1 MENSA
6 MIGGRVYRF
15 VEYLDATDGSG
26 QYVVC
31 ADSDGVRYVCPAKMW
46 QANVIADT
54 AQVNRSSSSK
64 DKIDLFLDLFRGRE
78 DVYARRWYSPKT
90 DKSGYAPVCRNE
102 WREGICNKR
111 KYKCAECPNREFAP
125 LTSEVVRAHLLGRDE
140 LCRDVAAIYPMLP
153 DDTTRILAMD
163 FDGASWKADVSAVR
177 KVCEGIGLAPAVERS
192 RSGDGAH
199 IWFFFSEPVKAAD
212 ARKLGTSL
220 LTRAMGE
227 RHELSFTSYDR
238 LFPAQDFLPKGGFGN
253 LIALPFQGRAQREG
267 NTLFVD
273 GGFEPYPDQWAFLSS
288 LPRLSA
294 GELEQL
300 LSELKSESD
309 VGPLLDA
316 ESARPWPE
324 KRTRRKLT
332 REDFP
337 LSARLM
343 LANALYIDKAG
354 FTSPALNAVKRLAA
368 FPNPEFR
375 QKQAMRLP
383 VRGVP
388 RIISCADE
396 DQDFLA
402 LPRGCAEAVTEL
414 LDEYNVPYSL
424 EDRRNEGRPIDATF
438 TGALRPEQEPAAEA
452 LLREDTGVL
461 SATTAF
467 GKTVIGAYLIGQ
479 RKVNTLILVNSTA
492 LLGQWREALEK
503 FLTINE
509 PLPEEPKKRG
519 RKKIRRLIGQIGG
532 GKDTRGGVIDIALMQ
547 SLFEG
552 DEREVKPFV
561 ASYGMVIADECHH
574 IAAFTFEKVM
584 KSVQAKYVYGLSAT
598 PVRKDG
604 HQPIIFMQCGPVRY
618 IVDAKSQAEKRAF
631 SHFVIPRFTR
641 TRLPAIN
648 GIQDAYEGIVENDT
662 RNDFII
668 SDALSAI
675 SEGRTPILLTERK
688 EHAAVLASGL
698 QGKVQNVILLIGS
711 TGQKEKRE
719 KLAALQNVPQ
729 NETLAVVATGR
740 YIGEGFDAPRLD
752 TLLLTMPVSWKGT
765 LAQYAG
771 RLHRSYEGK
780 REVRI
785 YDYVD
790 AQVPILER
798 MYHKRLRGYAELGY
812 EVKLGGRDDAPCVI
826 YTGNE
831 YIEPIT
837 ADLASAAREI
847 VISSP
852 YIQKNRVKS
861 LLPLLTATLATVYTA
876 PPESYKPEY
885 QGTVAATIALLE
897 SSGVTVI
904 RHPNLTLRLAVIDK
918 SLVWY
923 GDINPL
929 AFPARDADA
938 IRFDNSD
945 IAGELLDTLA
955 GTGEQLGIEEL

>member
-1 MENSA
+1 MNTA

-15 VEYLDATDGSG
+15 VEYLDAADRSG

-31 ADSDGVRYVCPAKMW
+31 ADSDGMRYVCPAEVW

-54 AQVNRSSSSK
+54 SPVNRSSSSK
-64 DKIDLFLDLFRGRE
+64 EKIDLFLDLFRGRE
-78 DVYARRWYSPKT
+78 DVYARRWYSPKMG
-90 DKSGYAPVCRNE
+90 KSGYAPVCRNE
-102 WREGICNKR
+102 WRERICDKR
-111 KYKCAECPNREFAP
+111 KNKCAECLNWEFAP
-125 LTSEVVRAHLLGRDE
+125 LSAEVVRAHLMGRDE
-140 LCRDVAAIYPMLP
+140 FYRDVAAIYPMLP
-153 DDTTRILAMD
+153 DDTTRLLAMD
-163 FDGASWKADVSAVR
+163 FDGENWQSDVSAVR
-177 KVCEGIGLAPAVERS
+177 KVCGGIGLTPAVERS

-212 ARKLGTSL
+212 ARRLGTSL
-220 LTRAMGE
+220 LTRAMHE

-253 LIALPFQGRAQREG
+253 LIALPFQGQAQREG
-267 NTLFVD
+267 NTLFVNER
-273 GGFEPYPDQWAFLSS
+273 FEPYPDQWAFLSS
-288 LPRLSA
+288 LPKLSA
-294 GELEQL
+294 GALEQF
-300 LSELKSESD
+300 LSELKGEYD
-309 VGPLLDA
+309 VGPLLDT

-337 LSARLM
+337 LSARFM
-343 LANALYIDKAG
+343 LSNALYIDKSG

-368 FPNPEFR
+368 FPNPDFR

-396 DQDFLA
+396 DMDFLA
-402 LPRGCAEAVTEL
+402 LPRGCIDALIEL
-414 LDEYNVPYSL
+414 LDEYNVPYLL
-424 EDRRNEGRPIDATF
+424 EDRRNEGRPIDAAF
-438 TGALRPEQEPAAEA
+438 TGTLRPEQAPAAEA

-461 SATTAF
+461 SAATAF

-492 LLGQWREALEK
+492 LLSQWREALEK

-509 PLPEEPKKRG
+509 SLPVEPKKRG
-519 RKKIRRLIGQIGG
+519 RKKVRHLIGQFGG
-532 GKDTRGGVIDIALMQ
+532 GKDTRSGIIDIALMQ

-561 ASYGMVIADECHH
+561 ADYGMVIADECHH

-584 KSVQAKYVYGLSAT
+584 KSVKAKYVYGLSAT

-641 TRLPAIN
+641 TRFTTIS
-648 GIQDAYEGIVENDT
+648 GIQDAYAGIVENDA

-668 SDALSAI
+668 SDALLTI

-688 EHAAVLASGL
+688 EHATVLASRL

-729 NETLAVVATGR
+729 EETLAVVATGR

-826 YTGNE
+826 YTGSE
-831 YIEPIT
+831 YLEPFT
-837 ADLASAAREI
+837 ADLASAAWEI

-861 LLPLLTATLATVYTA
+861 LLPLLTGVPTTVYTT

-885 QGTVAATIALLE
+885 QDAVTAAIALLE
-897 SSGVTVI
+897 TAGIAVI
-904 RHPNLTLRLAVIDK
+904 CRPNLTLHLAVIDK

-929 AFPARDADA
+929 SYPARDADA
-938 IRFDNSD
+938 IRFDNPD
-945 IAGELLDTLA
+945 IAGELLDTLN
-955 GTGEQLGIEEL
+955 GSGEQLGIEEV

>member
-1 MENSA
+1 MENTA
-6 MIGGRVYRF
+6 NIDGRNYCF
-15 VEYLDATDGSG
+15 LELLGAADGSG
-26 QYVVC
+26 DYVLC
-31 ADSDGVRYVCPAKMW
+31 SDSNGVRYVCPAEVW
-46 QANVIADT
+46 RANAVVDT
-54 AQVNRSSSSK
+54 SSVNRSSSAK
-64 DKIDLFLDLFRGRE
+64 EKIDLFLDLFRGRE
-78 DVYARRWYSPKT
+78 DVYARHWYSPKT
-90 DKSGYAPVCRNE
+90 GKSGYAPVCRNE
-102 WREGICNKR
+102 WREGVCDKR

-125 LTSEVVRAHLLGRDE
+125 LNAEVIRAHLMGRDE
-140 LCRDVAAIYPMLP
+140 FCRDVAAIYPMLP
-153 DDTTRILAMD
+153 DDTTQLLTLD
-163 FDGASWKADVSAVR
+163 FDGENWKVDVSAVR
-177 KVCEGIGLAPAVERS
+177 KVCESVGLVPAVERS

-212 ARKLGTSL
+212 ARRLGTSF

-227 RHELSFTSYDR
+227 RHELSFASYDR
-238 LFPAQDFLPKGGFGN
+238 LFPAQGFLPKGGFGN

-288 LPRLSA
+288 LPKLSA
-294 GELEQL
+294 GELEQI
-300 LSELKSESD
+300 LSELKDGSD

-316 ESARPWPE
+316 ESAKPWPE
-324 KRTRRKLT
+324 KRTRRELT

-343 LANALYIDKAG
+343 LSNALYIDKAG

-414 LDEYNVPYSL
+414 LDKYNVPYAL

-461 SATTAF
+461 SAATAF
-467 GKTVIGAYLIGQ
+467 GKTVIGAYLIVQ

-492 LLGQWREALEK
+492 LLSQWREALEK

-509 PLPEEPKKRG
+509 SLPVEPKKRG
-519 RKKIRRLIGQIGG
+519 RKKIRRLIGQLGG

-547 SLFEG
+547 SLLEG

-561 ASYGMVIADECHH
+561 EDYGMVIADECHH
-574 IAAFTFEKVM
+574 VAAFTFEKVM
-584 KSVQAKYVYGLSAT
+584 KAVRAKYVYGLSAT

-641 TRLPAIN
+641 TRLPAIS
-648 GIQDAYEGIVENDT
+648 GIQDAYAGIVENNA

-668 SDALSAI
+668 SDALLTI

-688 EHAAVLASGL
+688 EHAAALASRL
-698 QGKVQNVILLIGS
+698 QGKVQNVILLVGS
-711 TGQKEKRE
+711 AGQKEKRE
-719 KLAALQNVPQ
+719 KLAAPQNVPQ
-729 NETLAVVATGR
+729 EETLAVVATGR
-740 YIGEGFDAPRLD
+740 YIGEGFDAPTLD

-812 EVKLGGRDDAPCVI
+812 EVKLGGRDNASCVI
-826 YTGNE
+826 YTGSE
-831 YIEPIT
+831 YLEPFT
-837 ADLASAAREI
+837 TDLASAAREI

-861 LLPLLTATLATVYTA
+861 LLPLLTGVPATVYSA

-885 QGTVAATIALLE
+885 QDALAASIALLE

-904 RHPNLTLRLAVIDK
+904 RRPNLTLRLAIIDK

-929 AFPARDADA
+929 SYPTRDADA
-938 IRFDNSD
+938 IRFDSAD
-945 IAGELLDTLA
+945 IAGDLMDTLN
-955 GTGEQLGIEEL
+955 GSVEQLGIEEV

>member
-1 MENSA
+1 MELLGA
-6 MIGGRVYRF
+6 
-15 VEYLDATDGSG
+15 ADGSG
-26 QYVVC
+26 EYVVC
-31 ADSDGVRYVCPAKMW
+31 VDPDGVRYVCPAQMW
-46 QANVIADT
+46 RENVVAE
-54 AQVNRSSSSK
+54 AVAVSRSSSATE
-64 DKIDLFLDLFRGRE
+64 KIGLFLDLFRGRE
-78 DVYARRWYSPKT
+78 DVYARRWCSSKT
-90 DKSGYAPVCRNE
+90 GKSGYAPVCRNE
-102 WREGICNKR
+102 WREGICDK
-111 KYKCAECPNREFAP
+111 KAHKCPECPRREFAP
-125 LTSEVVRAHLLGRDE
+125 LNAEVIRAHLMGRDE

-153 DDTTRILAMD
+153 DDTTRLLAMD
-163 FDGASWKADVSAVR
+163 FDGENWKADVSAVR
-177 KVCEGIGLAPAVERS
+177 KVCESVGLVPAVERS
-192 RSGDGAH
+192 RSGNGAH
-199 IWFFFSEPVKAAD
+199 IWFFFSEPVKASD
-212 ARKLGTSL
+212 ARRLGTSL
-220 LTRAMGE
+220 LTKAMRE
-227 RHELSFTSYDR
+227 RHELSFASYDR

-253 LIALPFQGRAQREG
+253 LIALPFQGRAQWEG

-273 GGFEPYPDQWAFLSS
+273 GRFDPYPDQWAFLSS
-288 LPRLSA
+288 LPRLSS
-294 GELEQL
+294 GELEGL
-300 LSELKSESD
+300 LAELKGDSD
-309 VGPLLDA
+309 VGPLLDT
-316 ESARPWPE
+316 ESAKPWPE
-324 KRTRRKLT
+324 KRTRRRLT

-343 LANALYIDKAG
+343 LSDMLYMDKTD
-354 FTSPALNAVKRLAA
+354 FSSPALNAVKRLAA

-388 RIISCADE
+388 RIISCIEE

-402 LPRGCAEAVTEL
+402 LPRGCAEAVAGL
-414 LDEYNVPYSL
+414 LDEYQVPYSL
-424 EDRRNEGRPIDATF
+424 EDRRARGRSIAAAF
-438 TGALRPEQEPAAEA
+438 TGTLRPEQEPAAEA
-452 LLREDTGVL
+452 LLREDSGVL

-467 GKTVIGAYLIGQ
+467 GKTVIGAYLIGK

-492 LLGQWREALEK
+492 LLSQWREALEK

-509 PLPEEPKKRG
+509 QLPEEPKKRG

-552 DEREVKPFV
+552 DQREVKPFV
-561 ASYGMVIADECHH
+561 KDYGMVIADECHH
-574 IAAFTFEKVM
+574 IGAFTFEKVM
-584 KSVQAKYVYGLSAT
+584 KAVRAKYVYGLSAT

-618 IVDAKSQAEKRAF
+618 VVDAKSAAQKRAF

-641 TRLPAIN
+641 TRLPAIS
-648 GIQDAYEGIVENDT
+648 GIQDAYAGIVENDA

-668 SDALSAI
+668 SDALLSI

-688 EHAAVLASGL
+688 DHAAALADRL
-698 QGKVQNVILLIGS
+698 QGKVRNVILLIGS
-711 TGQKEKRE
+711 ASQKEKRE
-719 KLAALQNVPQ
+719 KLAALQAVPQ

-790 AQVPILER
+790 ACVPMLER
-798 MYHKRLRGYAELGY
+798 MYHRRLRGYAELGY
-812 EVKLGGRDDAPCVI
+812 EVKLGGRDDAPCAI
-826 YTGNE
+826 YTGSE
-831 YIEPIT
+831 YMELFA
-837 ADLASAAREI
+837 ADLSNAAREI

-852 YIQKNRVKS
+852 YIQKNRIKS
-861 LLPLLTATLATVYTA
+861 LLPLLIGVPATVYTT
-876 PPESYKPEY
+876 PPESCKLEH
-885 QGTVAATIALLE
+885 QSAMAAAIALLE
-897 SSGVTVI
+897 TSGVTVI
-904 RHPNLTLRLAVIDK
+904 RCPDLTLRLAILDK

-929 AFPARDADA
+929 AYPPRDADA
-938 IRFDNSD
+938 IRFENAD
-945 IAGELLDTLA
+945 IAGELLDTLN
-955 GTGEQLGIEEL
+955 GPTEQLSIEEI

>member
-1 MENSA
+1 MELLGA
-6 MIGGRVYRF
+6 
-15 VEYLDATDGSG
+15 ADGSG
-26 QYVVC
+26 DYVLC
-31 ADSDGVRYVCPAKMW
+31 ADSDSVRYVCPAQVW
-46 QANVIADT
+46 QANAVSDT
-54 AQVNRSSSSK
+54 APVNRSSSAK
-64 DKIDLFLDLFRGRE
+64 EKIDIFLDLFCGRE

-90 DKSGYAPVCRNE
+90 GKSGYAPVCRNE
-102 WREGICNKR
+102 WREGICDKR

-125 LTSEVVRAHLLGRDE
+125 LTPEVVRAHLMGRDE
-140 LCRDVAAIYPMLP
+140 LCRDVAAVYPMLP
-153 DDTTRILAMD
+153 DDTTRLLAMD
-163 FDGASWKADVSAVR
+163 FDGASWKADISAVR
-177 KVCEGIGLAPAVERS
+177 KVCESIGLIPAVERS

-212 ARKLGTSL
+212 ARRLGTSL

-227 RHELSFTSYDR
+227 RHELSFASYDR

-273 GGFEPYPDQWAFLSS
+273 GEFEPYPDQWAFLSS
-288 LPRLSA
+288 LPRLSD
-294 GELEQL
+294 GNLEQIL
-300 LSELKSESD
+300 TELRDGSD
-309 VGPLLDA
+309 VGPLLDG

-343 LANALYIDKAG
+343 LSNALYIDKAG
-354 FTSPALNAVKRLAA
+354 FTSPALNAIKRLAA

-396 DQDFLA
+396 DQDFLV
-402 LPRGCAEAVTEL
+402 LPRGCTEAVAEL
-414 LDEYNVPYSL
+414 LNEYNVPYAL
-424 EDRRNEGRPIDATF
+424 EDRRNEGRPINATF

-467 GKTVIGAYLIGQ
+467 GKTVIGAYLIGK
-479 RKVNTLILVNSTA
+479 RRVNTLILVNSTA
-492 LLGQWREALEK
+492 LLSQWREALEK

-509 PLPEEPKKRG
+509 SLPVEPKKRG
-519 RKKIRRLIGQIGG
+519 RKKLRRLIGQLGG
-532 GKDTRGGVIDIALMQ
+532 GKDTRGGIIDVALMQ

-552 DEREVKPFV
+552 DEREVKPLV
-561 ASYGMVIADECHH
+561 QDYDMVIADECHH

-584 KSVQAKYVYGLSAT
+584 RAVRARYVYGLSAT

-618 IVDAKSQAEKRAF
+618 IVDAKSEAQKRTF

-641 TRLPAIN
+641 TRLPAIS
-648 GIQDAYEGIVENDT
+648 GIQDAYAGIVENDA
-662 RNDFII
+662 RNDFIL
-668 SDALSAI
+668 SDALLTI

-688 EHAAVLASGL
+688 EHAAALANRL
-698 QGKVQNVILLIGS
+698 AGKVQNVILLIGS
-711 TGQKEKRE
+711 ASQKEKRE
-719 KLAALQNVPQ
+719 KLAALQAVPQ
-729 NETLAVVATGR
+729 DETLAVVATGR

-790 AQVPILER
+790 ACVPMLER
-798 MYHKRLRGYAELGY
+798 MYHRRLRGYAELGY
-812 EVKLGGRDDAPCVI
+812 EVKLGGYDNTPCVI
-826 YTGNE
+826 YTGAE
-831 YIEPIT
+831 FTEPFT
-837 ADLASAAREI
+837 ADLSNAAREI

-852 YIQKNRVKS
+852 YLQKNRVKS
-861 LLPLLTATLATVYTA
+861 LLPLLTGIPATVYTA

-885 QGTVAATIALLE
+885 QGTVAASIALME

-904 RHPNLTLRLAVIDK
+904 RRPNLTLRLAVIDK

-929 AFPARDADA
+929 SYPARDADA
-938 IRFDNSD
+938 IRFDSAD
-945 IAGELLDTLA
+945 IAGELLDTLN
-955 GTGEQLGIEEL
+955 GFGEQISIEEV

>member
-1 MENSA
+1 

-15 VEYLDATDGSG
+15 VECLDAADRSG

-31 ADSDGVRYVCPAKMW
+31 ADSAGVRYVCPAQVW
-46 QANVIADT
+46 RASAVADT
-54 AQVNRSSSSK
+54 SQVNRSSSAK
-64 DKIDLFLDLFRGRE
+64 EKIDFFLGLFRGRE

-90 DKSGYAPVCRNE
+90 GKSGYAPVCRNE
-102 WREGICNKR
+102 WREGVCDKR

-125 LTSEVVRAHLLGRDE
+125 LNAEVIRAHLMGRDE
-140 LCRDVAAIYPMLP
+140 FCRDVAAIYSMLP
-153 DDTTRILAMD
+153 DDTTRLLVMD
-163 FDGASWKADVSAVR
+163 FDGENWQADVSAVR
-177 KVCEGIGLAPAVERS
+177 KVCEGIGLTPAVERS

-212 ARKLGTSL
+212 ARRLGTSL
-220 LTRAMGE
+220 LTRAMRE
-227 RHELSFTSYDR
+227 RHELSFASYDR

-253 LIALPFQGRAQREG
+253 LIALPFQGRAQQER

-273 GGFEPYPDQWAFLSS
+273 ERFEPYPDQWAFLSS
-288 LPRLSA
+288 LPKLSS
-294 GELEQL
+294 GKLDELFA
-300 LSELKSESD
+300 ELKDDVD
-309 VGPLLDA
+309 VGPLLDT

-343 LANALYIDKAG
+343 LSNALYIDKAG

-396 DQDFLA
+396 DMNFLA
-402 LPRGCAEAVTEL
+402 LPRGCIDALIEL

-424 EDRRNEGRPIDATF
+424 EDRRAEGRPINVAF
-438 TGALRPEQEPAAEA
+438 TGTLRPEQEPAAEA

-467 GKTVIGAYLIGQ
+467 GKTVIGACLIGQ

-492 LLGQWREALEK
+492 LLSQWREALEK

-509 PLPEEPKKRG
+509 PLSEEPKKRG
-519 RKKIRRLIGQIGG
+519 RKKVHRLIGQLGG

-561 ASYGMVIADECHH
+561 ADYGMVITDECHH
-574 IAAFTFEKVM
+574 VAAFTFEKVM
-584 KSVQAKYVYGLSAT
+584 KAVRAKYVYGLSAT

-641 TRLPAIN
+641 TRLPTIS
-648 GIQDAYEGIVENDT
+648 GIQDAYAGIVENDT

-668 SDALSAI
+668 SDTQLAI

-688 EHAAVLASGL
+688 EHATVLASRL
-698 QGKVQNVILLIGS
+698 QGKVQNVILLMP
-711 TGQKEKRE
+711 ERE
-719 KLAALQNVPQ
+719 AGEAGD
-729 NETLAVVATGR
+729 ATKCPAG
-740 YIGEGFDAPRLD
+740 GD
-752 TLLLTMPVSWKGT
+752 
-765 LAQYAG
+765 AG
-771 RLHRSYEGK
+771 RGSHGPVHR
-780 REVRI
+780 
-785 YDYVD
+785 
-790 AQVPILER
+790 
-798 MYHKRLRGYAELGY
+798 RGL
-812 EVKLGGRDDAPCVI
+812 
-826 YTGNE
+826 
-831 YIEPIT
+831 
-837 ADLASAAREI
+837 
-847 VISSP
+847 
-852 YIQKNRVKS
+852 
-861 LLPLLTATLATVYTA
+861 
-876 PPESYKPEY
+876 
-885 QGTVAATIALLE
+885 
-897 SSGVTVI
+897 
-904 RHPNLTLRLAVIDK
+904 
-918 SLVWY
+918 
-923 GDINPL
+923 
-929 AFPARDADA
+929 
-938 IRFDNSD
+938 
-945 IAGELLDTLA
+945 
-955 GTGEQLGIEEL
+955 

>member
-1 MENSA
+1 MPNPL
-6 MIGGRVYRF
+6 GHG
-15 VEYLDATDGSG
+15 
-26 QYVVC
+26 
-31 ADSDGVRYVCPAKMW
+31 
-46 QANVIADT
+46 
-54 AQVNRSSSSK
+54 
-64 DKIDLFLDLFRGRE
+64 
-78 DVYARRWYSPKT
+78 PK
-90 DKSGYAPVCRNE
+90 
-102 WREGICNKR
+102 
-111 KYKCAECPNREFAP
+111 
-125 LTSEVVRAHLLGRDE
+125 
-140 LCRDVAAIYPMLP
+140 
-153 DDTTRILAMD
+153 
-163 FDGASWKADVSAVR
+163 
-177 KVCEGIGLAPAVERS
+177 
-192 RSGDGAH
+192 
-199 IWFFFSEPVKAAD
+199 
-212 ARKLGTSL
+212 
-220 LTRAMGE
+220 
-227 RHELSFTSYDR
+227 
-238 LFPAQDFLPKGGFGN
+238 
-253 LIALPFQGRAQREG
+253 
-267 NTLFVD
+267 
-273 GGFEPYPDQWAFLSS
+273 
-288 LPRLSA
+288 
-294 GELEQL
+294 
-300 LSELKSESD
+300 
-309 VGPLLDA
+309 
-316 ESARPWPE
+316 

-343 LANALYIDKAG
+343 LSNALYIDKSG
-354 FTSPALNAVKRLAA
+354 FTSPALNAIKRLAA

-375 QKQAMRLP
+375 QKQAMRLL

-388 RIISCADE
+388 RIISCTDE
-396 DQDFLA
+396 DMDFLA
-402 LPRGCAEAVTEL
+402 LPRGCIDALIEL
-414 LDEYNVPYSL
+414 LDEYKVPYSL
-424 EDRRNEGRPIDATF
+424 EDSRAEGRSIDATF
-438 TGALRPEQEPAAEA
+438 TGTLRPEQAPAAEA

-461 SATTAF
+461 SAATAF
-467 GKTVIGAYLIGQ
+467 GKTVIGAYLIVQ

-492 LLGQWREALEK
+492 LLSQWREALEK

-519 RKKIRRLIGQIGG
+519 RKKIRRLIGQLGG

-561 ASYGMVIADECHH
+561 ADYGMVIADECHH
-574 IAAFTFEKVM
+574 VAAFTFEKVM
-584 KSVQAKYVYGLSAT
+584 KAVRAKYVYGLSAT

-641 TRLPAIN
+641 TRLPAIS
-648 GIQDAYEGIVENDT
+648 GIQDAYAGIVENNA

-668 SDALSAI
+668 SDALLAI

-688 EHAAVLASGL
+688 EHAAALASRL
-698 QGKVQNVILLIGS
+698 EGKVQNVILLIGS
-711 TGQKEKRE
+711 AGQKEKRE

-812 EVKLGGRDDAPCVI
+812 EVKLGGRDNASCVI
-826 YTGNE
+826 YAGAE
-831 YIEPIT
+831 FIEPFT
-837 ADLASAAREI
+837 TDLASAAQEL

-861 LLPLLTATLATVYTA
+861 LLPLLAGVPATVYTA
-876 PPESYKPEY
+876 PPERYKPEY
-885 QGTVAATIALLE
+885 QDAIAASITLLE
-897 SSGVTVI
+897 AAGVTVI
-904 RHPNLTLRLAVIDK
+904 RRPNLTLRLAIIDK

-929 AFPARDADA
+929 SYPTRDADA
-938 IRFDNSD
+938 IRFDSAD
-945 IAGELLDTLA
+945 IAGDLMDTLN
-955 GTGEQLGIEEL
+955 GSVEQLGIEEV

>member
-1 MENSA
+1 MENMA
-6 MIGGRVYRF
+6 NIGGRHYSF
-15 VEYLDATDGSG
+15 LELLDAADGSG

-31 ADSDGVRYVCPAKMW
+31 ADSDDVRYVCPAGVW
-46 QANVIADT
+46 RASAVADISP
-54 AQVNRSSSSK
+54 VSRGSSARE
-64 DKIDLFLDLFRGRE
+64 KIDLFLDLFRGRE

-90 DKSGYAPVCRNE
+90 GKSGYAPVCRNE
-102 WREGICNKR
+102 WREGICDK
-111 KYKCAECPNREFAP
+111 KAHKCPECPNREFAP
-125 LTSEVVRAHLLGRDE
+125 LTPEIIRAHLVGRDE

-153 DDTTRILAMD
+153 DDTTRLLAMD
-163 FDGASWKADVSAVR
+163 FDGENWKADVSAVR
-177 KVCEGIGLAPAVERS
+177 KVCGESGLIPAVEQS

-212 ARKLGTSL
+212 ARRLGASL
-220 LTRAMGE
+220 LTKAMQE
-227 RHELSFTSYDR
+227 RHELSFASYDR

-273 GGFEPYPDQWAFLSS
+273 ERFEPYPDQWAFLSS
-288 LPRLSA
+288 LARLSA
-294 GELEQL
+294 GELEQI
-300 LSELKSESD
+300 LSKLKGESD

-316 ESARPWPE
+316 ESAKPWPE
-324 KRTRRKLT
+324 RQTRRRLT

-343 LANALYIDKAG
+343 LSHMLYIDKTD
-354 FTSPALNAVKRLAA
+354 FSSPALNAIKRLAA
-368 FPNPEFR
+368 FPNPDFR

-383 VRGVP
+383 VRGVA

-414 LDEYNVPYSL
+414 LDEYSVPYSL
-424 EDRRNEGRPIDATF
+424 EDRRTEGRAIDAAF
-438 TGALRPEQEPAAEA
+438 TGTLRPEQEPAAEA
-452 LLREDTGVL
+452 LLRKDTGVL

-467 GKTVIGAYLIGQ
+467 GKTVIGAYLIGK

-492 LLGQWREALEK
+492 LLSQWREALEK
-503 FLTINE
+503 FLTVNE
-509 PLPEEPKKRG
+509 ALPEEPKKRG
-519 RKKIRRLIGQIGG
+519 KKKIRRLIGQLGG
-532 GKDTRGGVIDIALMQ
+532 GKDTRGGIIDIALMQ

-561 ASYGMVIADECHH
+561 ADYGMVIADECHH

-584 KSVQAKYVYGLSAT
+584 RAVRAKYVYGLSAT

-604 HQPIIFMQCGPVRY
+604 HQPIIFMQCSPVRY
-618 IVDAKSQAEKRAF
+618 IVDAKSQAQKRAF

-641 TRLPAIN
+641 TRLPAIG
-648 GIQDAYEGIVENDT
+648 GIQDAYAGIVEDGA

-688 EHAAVLASGL
+688 EHAAALASRL

-812 EVKLGGRDDAPCVI
+812 EVRLGGWDDAPCTI
-826 YTGNE
+826 YTGSE
-831 YIEPIT
+831 YTEPFT
-837 ADLASAAREI
+837 ADLSSAAREV

-852 YIQKNRVKS
+852 YLQKNRVKS
-861 LLPLLTATLATVYTA
+861 LLPLLAGVPTTVYTT

-885 QGTVAATIALLE
+885 QDTIAAAIALLE
-897 SSGVTVI
+897 ASGVTVI
-904 RHPNLTLRLAVIDK
+904 CRPNLTLRLTVIDK

-929 AFPARDADA
+929 SYPARDADA
-938 IRFDNSD
+938 LRFDSAD
-945 IAGELLDTLA
+945 IAGELLDTLN
-955 GTGEQLGIEEL
+955 GSEEQLGIEEV